1 MTTATAV
8 APAAVAATPAAFG
21 ACAYG
26 AYLALFPSAGATEMI
41 AAGAMV
47 QARCH
52 DGVAAL
58 EDARDWSDFE
68 AANASLADMQKHA
81 RRIGERFDVTIV

>member
-1 MTTATAV
+1 MVADAEKARSEDAELADKYALQNRFEEAV
-8 APAAVAATPAAFG
+8 FS
-21 ACAYG
+21 
-26 AYLALFPSAGATEMI
+26 LLSK
-41 AAGAMV
+41 
-47 QARCH
+47 ARDDGDD

-58 EDARDWSDFE
+58 EDARDWIDFE